1 MKKLGFGVGWS
12 TDALRLGEQG
22 RITVQE
28 GQISGRLTDDL
39 GGLPAGTLLHG
50 RLIVRESRVYGRFTL
65 AEKPNGDTFPV
76 CLQMTGERKPGVRR
90 VDEGGGA
97 SAAIANYPLVE
108 VVERFE

>member
-1 MKKLGFGVGWS
+1 MKKLGFMGWS

-22 RITVQE
+22 RLTVQE
-28 GQISGRLTDDL
+28 GPISGRLTAKL
-39 GGLPAGTLLHG
+39 GELPAGTVLHG

-76 CLQMTGERKPGVRR
+76 CLQMTGAGGSGVRR

-97 SAAIANYPLVE
+97 SAAIANYPQVE
-108 VVERFE
+108 TVERFE